1 MREDLVDIK
10 DFFDSLISKVD
21 VALENGE
28 VSPLKVAIASLGVG
42 QINAQLLQILVRELV
57 SQEESENHENLTH
70 ASTH

>member
-1 MREDLVDIK
+1 MRKDLVDLK
-10 DFFDSLISKVD
+10 DLFDSLISKVD

-42 QINAQLLQILVRELV
+42 QINAQLLQILVHELV
-57 SQEESENHENLTH
+57 SQEESENHEDLTN

>member
-1 MREDLVDIK
+1 MRNDLVGLK
-10 DFFDSLISKVD
+10 DLFDSLISKVD

-57 SQEESENHENLTH
+57 SQEESENHENPTN
-70 ASTH
+70 ASAH